1 MSKRSLRKE
10 IIKIMKQFS
19 KQDQKLSADQYLTQQ
34 LLNLSEYKSA
44 KRIGIVLSMAHEVDT
59 YPIISKMLNDDKNVY
74 VPETDYKTKTM
85 SFKGLDDLSNLAPDD
100 KGINYVTSN
109 TEITND
115 LDLLIVPGV
124 VFNNKG
130 YRIGYGGGYFDKFL
144 SQHQQPT
151 ISLIYDFQIND
162 FEIEAHDQPVQK
174 LIIATTN

>member
-1 MSKRSLRKE
+1 
-10 IIKIMKQFS
+10 
-19 KQDQKLSADQYLTQQ
+19 
-34 LLNLSEYKSA
+34 
-44 KRIGIVLSMAHEVDT
+44 
-59 YPIISKMLNDDKNVY
+59 
-74 VPETDYKTKTM
+74 M
-85 SFKGLDDLSNLAPDD
+85 SFKELDNLSNIAPDD
-100 KGINYVTSN
+100 KGINYVTSD

-151 ISLIYDFQIND
+151 ISLIYDFQINN

>member
-1 MSKRSLRKE
+1 MSKHKLRKE
-10 IIKIMKQFS
+10 TINKMKQFS
-19 KQDQKLSADQYLTQQ
+19 DQDQKLSADQYLTQQ
-34 LLNLSEYKSA
+34 LMNTSEYKSA
-44 KRIGIVLSMAHEVDT
+44 YRIGVVLSMQHEVDT
-59 YPIISKMLNDDKNVY
+59 YPIISKILNDDKKVF
-74 VPETDYKTKTM
+74 VPETNYKNKTM
-85 SFKGLDDLSNLAPDD
+85 SFKELDNLSNIASDD

-109 TEITND
+109 TEIIND
-115 LDLLIVPGV
+115 LDLLIVTGV

-144 SQHQQPT
+144 SQHLQPT